1 MMRRARAR
9 LAAAAAAA
17 TLDALA
23 HRLGHPPA
31 RAAVRFGT
39 ALAVLGIA
47 RAAGVSYAEL
57 GLGRRELGR
66 GARTGA
72 VAGACAAA
80 AVLAGAA
87 VPATRGFFLDDRAAA
102 AAGPGGLA
110 AGLARI
116 TFAVV
121 PPEELTYRSALLG
134 LWLGNGSPASAVAW
148 SSALFGLSHI
158 LPTRSTMGQT
168 ALGQHLERRPLR
180 QAAFVAGNVA
190 VTGAAGAV
198 FAGLRLRSGSVLAP
212 LLAHA
217 ALNDAALLAGRAA
230 HRLSRDE
237 GPAARPGHGEGAG
250 RGGRPPG
257 ARNRGLLAILTAR
270 ARRASSKAGPPGP
283 APAVGAYE
291 G

>member
-1 MMRRARAR
+1 MTPRARAR
-9 LAAAAAAA
+9 LAAAAGAA

-23 HRLGHPPA
+23 HRLGRPPA
-31 RAAVRFGT
+31 RTAVRFGT
-39 ALAVLGIA
+39 AAAVLGIA
-47 RAAGVSYAEL
+47 RAAGVSWAEL
-57 GLGRRELGR
+57 GLGRREMGT
-66 GARTGA
+66 GARTGV

-80 AVLAGAA
+80 AVLAGAT
-87 VPATRGFFLDDRAAA
+87 VPATRGLFLDDRAAPT
-102 AAGPGGLA
+102 AGPGGLA

-116 TFAVV
+116 TFAAV

-134 LWLGNGSPASAVAW
+134 LWLGGGSRASAVAW

-198 FAGLRLRSGSVLAP
+198 FGWLRLRSGSVLAP

-217 ALNDAALLAGRAA
+217 ALNDSALVAARLA
-230 HRLSRDE
+230 HRLSH
-237 GPAARPGHGEGAG
+237 PGT
-250 RGGRPPG
+250 RPPG
-257 ARNRGLLAILTAR
+257 
-270 ARRASSKAGPPGP
+270 
-283 APAVGAYE
+283 
-291 G
+291 

>member
-1 MMRRARAR
+1 
-9 LAAAAAAA
+9 
-17 TLDALA
+17 
-23 HRLGHPPA
+23 
-31 RAAVRFGT
+31 VRFGT
-39 ALAVLGIA
+39 AVAVLGIA
-47 RAAGVSYAEL
+47 RAAGVSWAEL
-57 GLGRRELGR
+57 GLGRRELGS

-80 AVLAGAA
+80 AVLAAAA
-87 VPATRGFFLDDRAAA
+87 VPATRRFFLDDRAT
-102 AAGPGGLA
+102 AGAEGGGLA

-116 TFAVV
+116 TFAAV

-134 LWLGNGSPASAVAW
+134 LWLGNGSQASAMAW

-198 FAGLRLRSGSVLAP
+198 FAWLRLRSGSVLAP

-217 ALNDAALLAGRAA
+217 ALNDSALVAGRVA
-230 HRLSRDE
+230 HRLSRDTDQ
-237 GPAARPGHGEGAG
+237 PPGQWRCWGGA
-250 RGGRPPG
+250 RGGR
-257 ARNRGLLAILTAR
+257 
-270 ARRASSKAGPPGP
+270 
-283 APAVGAYE
+283 
-291 G
+291 

>member
-1 MMRRARAR
+1 MARAVNGMGGGMSAARSRAR
-9 LAAAAAAA
+9 LAAAATAA
-17 TLDALA
+17 TFDALA
-23 HRLGHPPA
+23 HRFGRPPA
-31 RAAVRFGT
+31 RTAVRFGT
-39 ALAVLGIA
+39 AMAVLGIA
-47 RAAGVSYAEL
+47 RAAGVSWAEL

-72 VAGACAAA
+72 AAGACAAA

-87 VPATRGFFLDDRAAA
+87 VPVTRRFFLDDRAAA
-102 AAGPGGLA
+102 AAGRGGLA

-116 TFAVV
+116 TLIAV

-134 LWLGNGSPASAVAW
+134 LWLGNGSPASAVAR

-198 FAGLRLRSGSVLAP
+198 FAWLRLRSGSVLAP

-217 ALNDAALLAGRAA
+217 ALNDAALVAGRAA
-230 HRLSRDE
+230 HRL
-237 GPAARPGHGEGAG
+237 G
-250 RGGRPPG
+250 RYGDQPPG
-257 ARNRGLLAILTAR
+257 
-270 ARRASSKAGPPGP
+270 
-283 APAVGAYE
+283 
-291 G
+291 